1 MHKMMKTELFN
12 THQFVKELKAAGMD
26 EKQAEVLA
34 DHQLAMLETHIAT
47 KADILDLKKDIAEFK
62 AESKKDMEWS
72 KKILLGVGI
81 TVSIAAI
88 KYLFFGM

>member
-1 MHKMMKTELFN
+1 MVKVELFN
-12 THQFVKELKAAGMD
+12 THQFVKDLKAAGMD

-34 DHQLAMLETHIAT
+34 EHQLVMLETHIAT

-62 AESKKDMEWS
+62 AESKKDMEWI
-72 KKILLGVGI
+72 KKLLLGVGL

-88 KYLFFGM
+88 KYLFSGV